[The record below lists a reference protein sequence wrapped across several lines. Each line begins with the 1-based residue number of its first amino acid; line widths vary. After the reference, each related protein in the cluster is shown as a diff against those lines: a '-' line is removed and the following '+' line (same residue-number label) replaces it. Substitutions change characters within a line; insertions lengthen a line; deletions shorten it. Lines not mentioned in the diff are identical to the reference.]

1 MGLGPHCKHV
11 QVEVLFVDYG
21 FILDLDLEE
30 MIQNTCAYQQHE
42 GWLVRMLCKLVL
54 EMAAEMHELQ

>member
-1 MGLGPHCKHV
+1 MASAIISDGLGWCFSHFSPMGLGPHCKHV

-42 GWLVRMLCKLVL
+42 G
-54 EMAAEMHELQ
+54 